1 MSHENQKHFLCSM
14 GLRKTAHLAF
24 ILCVVMTLSCAT
36 KTPRTMPHDQA
47 IEIRKGFLGGR
58 TYLCN
63 GQKFTSKETV
73 NMLKSQPELD
83 AQVNSAVRNYRASG
97 VMGLMAQAAMAGM
110 LIYRSD
116 AGYEG
121 MSFADA
127 LGEVFAVQIP
137 FYVVGFVYD
146 TMGDA
151 KLDRAVR
158 LYNQGIKSPSA
169 GRMPSAQ
176 SDIIFFTDGEERA
189 GIGLRIVF

>member
-1 MSHENQKHFLCSM
+1 
-14 GLRKTAHLAF
+14 
-24 ILCVVMTLSCAT
+24 
-36 KTPRTMPHDQA
+36 MPHDQL

-63 GQKFTSKETV
+63 GQKFTSKETAD
-73 NMLKSQPELD
+73 MLKSRPELD
-83 AQVNSAVRNYRASG
+83 DQVDSAVRRYRASG
-97 VMGLMAQAAMAGM
+97 LMCNMAHAAMAGM

-127 LGEVFAVQIP
+127 LGEVLAVQIP
-137 FYVVGFVYD
+137 FYVVGFVFA

-158 LYNQGIKSPSA
+158 SYNQGIKS
-169 GRMPSAQ
+169 PSAQ
-176 SDIIFFTDGEERA
+176 SDIIFFTDGEEHA